1 MTGRFDGLSAVS
13 DISSNSRASSFAD
26 DDEVPLS
33 LHAPSAGIGMVL
45 RKKAKGEAKGVEQD
59 IVNVENTQMQDALDE
74 FANRNEC
81 EEKQDRDFGGLTLP
95 CQHKAYWHE
104 CKHVE
109 QNCERCLKEFLDN
122 Q

>member
-1 MTGRFDGLSAVS
+1 
-13 DISSNSRASSFAD
+13 
-26 DDEVPLS
+26 
-33 LHAPSAGIGMVL
+33 MVL
-45 RKKAKGEAKGVEQD
+45 RKKAKDEAKGVEQD

-81 EEKQDRDFGGLTLP
+81 EEKQDRDFGGLILP

-109 QNCERCLKEFLDN
+109 QNRERCLKEFLDN

>member
-1 MTGRFDGLSAVS
+1 
-13 DISSNSRASSFAD
+13 
-26 DDEVPLS
+26 
-33 LHAPSAGIGMVL
+33 MVL

-59 IVNVENTQMQDALDE
+59 VINVENTQMQDALDE

-81 EEKQDRDFGGLTLP
+81 EEKQDRDFGGLILP
-95 CQHKAYWHE
+95 CQYKAYWHE

>member
-1 MTGRFDGLSAVS
+1 
-13 DISSNSRASSFAD
+13 
-26 DDEVPLS
+26 
-33 LHAPSAGIGMVL
+33 MVL

-59 IVNVENTQMQDALDE
+59 VINVENTQMQDALDE

-81 EEKQDRDFGGLTLP
+81 EEKQDCDFGGLTLP

-104 CKHVE
+104 CKRVE